1 MGFVRRF
8 MDKMRYGAKFTL
20 IAVVVI
26 SFASF
31 MMYKVIAAHN
41 ANIAFSQ
48 LEITGAKLLPDLKK
62 LLVDTQ
68 KLRGITS
75 VYQNGN
81 TSLLSKID
89 AQQSVVKN
97 DLAQAKNSIVSANL
111 KGTVALYAKL
121 SSKLNSF
128 MESYSTQDAQTV
140 FQKYTDIVNDELAFI
155 VKVGDMSN
163 LILDPDLDTFY
174 LMDAVINKLPLL
186 TEDFGKARGMG
197 SGILAKKH
205 ITTNHMIA
213 FTEFLSGIQNTISAV
228 SSGLD
233 SAYSYNPNLKQKIE
247 PTFKTL
253 QVSAKSYEEFTK
265 RIIEEDFSLSANQY
279 FQEGTAAINK
289 TVAMYDVSYKN
300 LIRLLNIRV
309 DGMKQERNMA
319 FVEGGIFFLLL
330 LVLFYGVYSSI
341 TNAVRSMTFQFNEIA
356 QNRDLTKDIKIEV
369 EDELLE
375 IANAYNN
382 MRKELSLTMNKV
394 QDGSSSVASETE
406 KEKSTALEVQK
417 SAIVQVELLKTS
429 KTITDNVSSSSH
441 EAAQKAEQTNETL
454 SESYNSLDNMINF
467 LTEAMQNI
475 EENSQKTIQMKEQID
490 SVSQQTQEIRSILEI
505 IKDIA
510 EQTNLLALNAAI
522 EAARAGEH
530 GRGFAVVA
538 DEVRKLAERTQKS
551 LTEIETTTS
560 MIVQGVVETQGA
572 IDESA
577 VYAEDIIVKTQDV
590 IKLADDTKEKTM
602 FSMQNSQEMKD
613 EITNINT
620 QMQELVATSNQ
631 VEDSAHK
638 NSEIA
643 QNLLDI
649 SSDVANIVS
658 VLDSDIKQFRV

>member
-1 MGFVRRF
+1 MGFIRRF
-8 MDKMRYGAKFTL
+8 MDKMKYSAKFTL
-20 IAVVVI
+20 IAIVVV

-31 MMYKVIAAHN
+31 MMYQVIAAHN

-48 LEITGAKLLPDLKK
+48 LEIKGAKLLPDLKQ

-68 KLRGITS
+68 KLRGLTAI
-75 VYQNGN
+75 YQNGN
-81 TSLLSKID
+81 TSLLSKVN
-89 AQQSVVKN
+89 AQQVIVKADLEKASNSV
-97 DLAQAKNSIVSANL
+97 LSANL
-111 KGTVALYAKL
+111 KETVPLYTQL
-121 SSKLNSF
+121 SSQLNSF
-128 MESYSTQDAQTV
+128 MQNYNTQNSQTV

-174 LMDAVINKLPLL
+174 LMDAVINKLPHL
-186 TEDFGKARGMG
+186 TEDLGKARGMG
-197 SGILAKKH
+197 SAVLAKKA
-205 ITTNHMIA
+205 ITLKHK
-213 FTEFLSGIQNTISAV
+213 LSLTKSFGGIVNTLSALA
-228 SSGLD
+228 SGLD
-233 SAYSYNPNLKQKIE
+233 SAYSFNPNLKQKTN
-247 PTFKTL
+247 PTLKVL
-253 QVSAKSYEEFTK
+253 QTIVQRYNKHTEQ
-265 RIIEEDFSLSANQY
+265 IIDENFSLSANQY
-279 FQEGTAAINK
+279 FQEGTTAINK
-289 TVAMYDVSYKN
+289 TILLYDISSKN
-300 LIRLLNIRV
+300 LIRLLNVRI
-309 DGMKQERNMA
+309 DGQKHERNLASM
-319 FVEGGIFFLLL
+319 EGIAFFLLL

-341 TNAVRSMTFQFNEIA
+341 TNAVRSMTYQFNEIA
-356 QNRDLTKDIKIEV
+356 QNRDLTKDITIEV
-369 EDELLE
+369 KDELLE

-382 MRKELSLTMNKV
+382 MRKELSATMNKV
-394 QDGSSSVASETE
+394 QDGSSNVATETE
-406 KEKSTALEVQK
+406 KEKSTALQVQN
-417 SAIVQVELLKTS
+417 SAAVQVKLLQTS
-429 KTITDNVSSSSH
+429 KQITDNVSISSN
-441 EAAQKAEQTNETL
+441 EAAQKATQTNDTL
-454 SESYNSLDNMINF
+454 SESYNSLENMINF
-467 LTEAMQNI
+467 LTDTMQNI

-490 SVSQQTQEIRSILEI
+490 SVSQQTQEIRDILGI

-577 VYAEDIIVKTQDV
+577 IYAEDIIVKTQDV

-602 FSMQNSQEMKD
+602 YSMQNSQEMKD

-638 NSEIA
+638 NSAIA
-643 QNLLDI
+643 EELLEI
-649 SSDVANIVS
+649 SSNVSNIVS